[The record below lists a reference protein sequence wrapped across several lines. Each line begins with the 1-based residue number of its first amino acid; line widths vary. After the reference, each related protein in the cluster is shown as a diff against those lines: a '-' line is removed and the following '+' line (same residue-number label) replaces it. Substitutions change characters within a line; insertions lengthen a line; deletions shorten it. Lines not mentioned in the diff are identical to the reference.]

1 VIHGSARVSTDGQ
14 SVDAQVRQ
22 FTRAGCKKM
31 FREVIKRRDKGEP
44 LHEIAE
50 SYNISH
56 STISR
61 LAA

>member
-1 VIHGSARVSTDGQ
+1 M
-14 SVDAQVRQ
+14 DAQVRQ